1 MTVEY
6 CTTLAGGQGRMNQK
20 YLTSDRFQVT
30 ALPMKE
36 PTGCLWA
43 LGALGLMCGRFTI
56 LGAGR
61 GRANQKNLLGDRL

>member
-30 ALPMKE
+30 ALHMKE
-36 PTGCLWA
+36 PNKQDMIMLLVLLVLLVA
-43 LGALGLMCGRFTI
+43 LGF
-56 LGAGR
+56 
-61 GRANQKNLLGDRL
+61 